1 VLPEEDADELDAGT
15 AGSLKKRAHEIPWA
29 KNPDWT
35 WRLIDYL
42 EQNPDFRRKL
52 FSDATKDATADQRK
66 KKQAKDQKA
75 VAHGVLA
82 EWVFSIEN
90 TDEALQSTYEA
101 DKAHYNKSVCGQ
113 LSR

>member
-1 VLPEEDADELDAGT
+1 MPWPKRPPKPTFKVLPEEDTGELDAGA
-15 AGSLKKRAHEIPWA
+15 AGSLKKCSHEIPWA

-66 KKQAKDQKA
+66 
-75 VAHGVLA
+75 
-82 EWVFSIEN
+82 
-90 TDEALQSTYEA
+90 
-101 DKAHYNKSVCGQ
+101 
-113 LSR
+113 